1 MNHYNKP
8 YQEWSARE
16 LTYPEH
22 YAKGDLGW
30 ILSQLD
36 RLTDDKRQQVS
47 EKYNEAFKKHGRH
60 KANGKLKAFCE
71 EFGGEVIQTQQ
82 VKNSSAVNPFEERL
96 QKIRNSNRGGRK
108 SILGMAG
115 EE

>member
-8 YQEWSARE
+8 YQEWSDRE
-16 LTYPEH
+16 LIYPDH
-22 YAKGDLGW
+22 YAKGDLNW

-36 RLTDDKRQQVS
+36 RLTDDKRKEVS
-47 EKYNEAFKKHGRH
+47 DKYREVFLKHGRH

-71 EFGGEVIQTQQ
+71 ELGSEVIQTHQ
-82 VKNSSAVNPFEERL
+82 VKQLAAVNPFSERL
-96 QKIRNSNRGGRK
+96 ERIKNSGRNK
-108 SILGMAG
+108 KTILGMAG